1 MYGGDFCNLKR
12 KQNGT
17 VINGNGAE
25 REWVCDNERSEN
37 GPRDYPCALL
47 MIMNAHESWDTSA
60 IIDFGHSI
68 TFQLLFVSSDCRLD
82 NLEKYVELQYLG
94 YLIKISGN
102 PSNQMFRCWFECDH
116 LASHQPTMENTK
128 SDVTC
133 DLIYSLNM
141 KTESTAKTVGFS
153 LLCVIIIVCII
164 VAHKS
169 QSNEMPWNWWWP
181 KLSIKMMS
189 YFPKGE
195 TDTD

>member
-1 MYGGDFCNLKR
+1 MGHFSNYWSWPLDYIPASVCFKWLSARQFGKVCRTSVSRLFN
-12 KQNGT
+12 QNFWKSIKSN
-17 VINGNGAE
+17 V
-25 REWVCDNERSEN
+25 
-37 GPRDYPCALL
+37 PLL
-47 MIMNAHESWDTSA
+47 IWM
-60 IIDFGHSI
+60 
-68 TFQLLFVSSDCRLD
+68 RP
-82 NLEKYVELQYLG
+82 
-94 YLIKISGN
+94 SGI
-102 PSNQMFRCWFECDH
+102 
-116 LASHQPTMENTK
+116 APTMENTK

-169 QSNEMPWNWWWP
+169 QFNEMPWNWWWP

-195 TDTD
+195 TDTERKPKGECENKLFHNLLRAIIIQHSHTFIIIIWKSAYIW